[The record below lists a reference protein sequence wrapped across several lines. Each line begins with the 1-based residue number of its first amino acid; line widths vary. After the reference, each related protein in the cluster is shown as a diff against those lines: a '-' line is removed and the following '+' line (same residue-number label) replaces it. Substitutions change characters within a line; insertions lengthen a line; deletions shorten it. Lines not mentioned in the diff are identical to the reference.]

1 MRFLATQGQTFLP
14 KPANVKRKQ
23 GPQGGLVLRRLLV
36 MLVLPVCLVAFWH
49 IGSTSGWLNAYLLP
63 PPGEVWIAAVD
74 LWGKGLLAEHLGVS
88 LLRVLLGF
96 LCSATA
102 ALSLAALNFRFDLLR
117 QMTYLPLEAIRV
129 IPPLSLV
136 PVLILWFGIGEGSKF
151 AVIILASFFPIYLSA
166 LTALKGVDAKLLQMA
181 KTLHLG
187 RLDVAR
193 FILIPGASAGL
204 GTGLRLGFGYAW
216 RALVGAELIAASAGL
231 GYLIL
236 DSEELARTDRI
247 FVGIIVIA
255 VTGLLLDAL
264 FRRLLPSN
272 DRAGVLGGVF

>member
-1 MRFLATQGQTFLP
+1 M
-14 KPANVKRKQ
+14 
-23 GPQGGLVLRRLLV
+23 
-36 MLVLPVCLVAFWH
+36 
-49 IGSTSGWLNAYLLP
+49 
-63 PPGEVWIAAVD
+63 
-74 LWGKGLLAEHLGVS
+74 
-88 LLRVLLGF
+88 RVLLGF
-96 LCSATA
+96 FCSATA
-102 ALSLAALNFRFDLLR
+102 ALILAALNFRFDLLR

-136 PVLILWFGIGEGSKF
+136 PVLILWFGIGEGSKL

-166 LTALKGVDAKLLQMA
+166 LTALQGVDAKLLQMA

-193 FILIPGASAGL
+193 FVLIPGASAGL

-255 VTGLLLDAL
+255 VTGLLLDAF

-272 DRAGVLGGVF
+272 DRARVLGGVF